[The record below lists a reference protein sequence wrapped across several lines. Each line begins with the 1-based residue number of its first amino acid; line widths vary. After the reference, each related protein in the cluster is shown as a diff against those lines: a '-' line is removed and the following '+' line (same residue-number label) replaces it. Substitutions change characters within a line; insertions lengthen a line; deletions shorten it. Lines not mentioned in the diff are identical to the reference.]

1 MSNKYL
7 MPLYHRL
14 FGKKFDYSDFD
25 MRLQMQK
32 AVYLLQNMGVD
43 LGDYGF
49 RWYYHGPYSQDLQ
62 DDMYEAMKEPPTGEE
77 VLARFDQ
84 RIERLK
90 KLIDADERGAYT
102 LPQWMECLASLHYLR
117 NNIMDYDA
125 DMDQTLDELERV
137 KENLGNRDINA
148 SAFTLLTLAMRKKMP
163 KTQKRGGGK
172 LEFVGQ
178 ILDNVH
184 GFISYTKAEQEIM
197 NTQLFRRLQNIKQ
210 LSVVNWVFPGSEHTR
225 FIHSL
230 GVMHIADRMALTLK
244 LPNRDRRILRLAGL
258 LHDVGHY
265 PLSHVCEMPYFR
277 PITPAAATDAAD
289 YCRQVNEDVVKKID
303 NMKIDFKA
311 EFMSARKGM
320 HHEAMGGR
328 IVVSDPEI
336 REILVRELGSDAPGV
351 IADIITGCVDRP
363 KIVDPLLV
371 QIMHSE
377 LDADGIDYIMR
388 DSASA
393 GTSFGACEIDQLLR
407 CLTVGKYKGHRIL
420 CVKPK
425 GIPAADQ
432 YLINKFFHYSQVIFN
447 RHIVVSEWM
456 AEQVI
461 NWMKINGIYFPTAET
476 LYEWSKQGEGEEYL
490 AFNDN
495 LFWHALDLLRN
506 GQLPPA
512 DPGRSGDHPMPESV
526 PAHIRMFANHLICHD
541 EPEAAKRHEIRVV
554 SGSGKAIQAQL
565 KKADIYKNRKRH
577 SEWVTILNKRTMS
590 SQVPEKLFLKMLDD
604 PNSEVKTPADKERKM
619 VDRMMECISV
629 RDHNGD
635 VHLLCDDARSLMRT
649 MYRQTVVILRSY
661 KCPASDP
668 V

>member
-1 MSNKYL
+1 MSNQYL
-7 MPLYHRL
+7 LPLYRRL
-14 FGKKFDYSDFD
+14 FDEEFDYSEFD
-25 MRLQMQK
+25 KRLKMQK
-32 AVYLLQNMGVD
+32 AVYLLQNMGVA

-49 RWYYHGPYSQDLQ
+49 RWYFHGPYSQELQ
-62 DDMYEAMKEPPTGEE
+62 DDMHDAMHSPAGDDEALKH
-77 VLARFDQ
+77 FDKRIQ
-84 RIERLK
+84 RLQELVQAK
-90 KLIDADERGAYT
+90 ERGGYSV
-102 LPQWMECLASLHYLR
+102 PEWMECLASLHYLR

-125 DMDQTLDELERV
+125 DMEQTLDELERAKPQLTDRAV
-137 KENLGNRDINA
+137 NA
-148 SAFTLLTLAMRKKMP
+148 AAYQLLNWAMRKKMP
-163 KTQKRGGGK
+163 KSKKLGTGK
-172 LEFVGQ
+172 LFFEGQ

-184 GFISYTKAEQEIM
+184 GFISYTKAEKDIM

-230 GVMHIADRMALTLK
+230 GVMHIADKMALTLK
-244 LPNRDRRILRLAGL
+244 LSNRERRILRLAGL

-265 PLSHVCEMPYFR
+265 PLSHVCETPYYR
-277 PITPAAATDAAD
+277 NIKPQTAVDASD
-289 YCRQVNEDVVKKID
+289 FCRQVNEKVVKDID
-303 NMKIDFKA
+303 DMKIDFKA
-311 EFMSARKGM
+311 DFMSARKGM

-328 IVVSDPEI
+328 IVVNDPEI
-336 REILVRELGSDAPGV
+336 ERILVKELGSDAPGI

-407 CLTVGKYKGHRIL
+407 CLVIGKYKGRRIL

-461 NWMKINGIYFPTAET
+461 NWMKLNDVYFPTDDT
-476 LYEWSKQGEGEEYL
+476 LHEWSERGVGEEYL

-495 LFWHALDLLRN
+495 LFWAALDHLRKN
-506 GQLPPA
+506 ELPPE
-512 DPGRSGDHPMPESV
+512 DPNRVRTVPMPAEV
-526 PAHIRMFANHLICHD
+526 PEHIRLFSNHLICHD
-541 EPEAAKRHEIRVV
+541 EPEVARDHEIRVV
-554 SGSGKAIQAQL
+554 SGSGKGIREQLRQAE
-565 KKADIYKNRKRH
+565 IWNHSKRH
-577 SEWVTILNKRTMS
+577 PEWVTIMNKRTMS
-590 SQVPEKLFLKMLDD
+590 SQIPEKLFLKLLDD
-604 PNSEVKTPADKERKM
+604 PNSEIKTPEDRERKM

-629 RDHNGD
+629 CDHNGD
-635 VHLLCDDARSLMRT
+635 VHLLCDDPRSLMRT

-661 KCPASDP
+661 KYP
-668 V
+668 VKKD

>member
-1 MSNKYL
+1 MANQYL
-7 MPLYHRL
+7 LPLYRRL
-14 FGKKFDYSDFD
+14 FDEEFDYSDFD
-25 MRLQMQK
+25 KRLKMQK
-32 AVYLLQNMGVD
+32 AVYLLQNMGVA

-49 RWYYHGPYSQDLQ
+49 RWYFHGPYSQDLQ
-62 DDMYEAMKEPPTGEE
+62 DDMHDAMHSPAAADGAMKHFEK
-77 VLARFDQ
+77 
-84 RIERLK
+84 RIERLRE
-90 KLIDADERGAYT
+90 LVTSPERGGYS
-102 LPQWMECLASLHYLR
+102 LPDWMECLASLHYLR

-125 DMDQTLDELERV
+125 DMEQTLDELQRAKPKLDDRAV
-137 KENLGNRDINA
+137 NA
-148 SAFTLLTLAMRKKMP
+148 AAYQLLNWAMRKKLP
-163 KTQKRGGGK
+163 KSKKRGTGK
-172 LEFVGQ
+172 LFFEGQ

-184 GFISYTKAEQEIM
+184 GFISYTKAEKAIM

-230 GVMHIADRMALTLK
+230 GVMHIADKMALTLK
-244 LPNRDRRILRLAGL
+244 LSNRERRILRLAGL

-265 PLSHVCEMPYFR
+265 PLSHVSETPYHR
-277 PITPAAATDAAD
+277 ILQPQTAADAAD
-289 YCRQVNEDVVKKID
+289 FCRQVNEKIVRDID

-311 EFMSARKGM
+311 EYMSARKGM

-328 IVVSDPEI
+328 IVENDPEI
-336 REILVRELGSDAPGV
+336 CKILVDELGSDAPGI

-363 KIVDPLLV
+363 KMVDPLLV
-371 QIMHSE
+371 QIIHSE

-407 CLTVGKYKGHRIL
+407 CLVIGKYQGHRIL

-461 NWMKINGIYFPTAET
+461 NWMKLNDVYFPTGDD
-476 LYEWSKQGEGEEYL
+476 LYKWSGREIGAAYL

-495 LFWHALDLLRN
+495 LFWTALDHLRKN
-506 GQLPPA
+506 ELPEPDPA
-512 DPGRSGDHPMPESV
+512 HVRRVPMPESV
-526 PAHIRMFANHLICHD
+526 PEYIRLFSNHLLCHD
-541 EPEAAKRHEIRVV
+541 EPEVAKDHEIRVV
-554 SGSGKAIQAQL
+554 SGSGSAIRKQLQQAE
-565 KKADIYKNRKRH
+565 ICKRPKLH
-577 SEWVTILNKRTMS
+577 SEWVTIMNKRTMS
-590 SQVPEKLFLKMLDD
+590 NQIPERLFRKLLDD
-604 PNSEVKTPADKERKM
+604 PNSDVKNEADKQKKL
-619 VDRMMECISV
+619 VDRMMECITV
-629 RDHNGD
+629 CDHNGD
-635 VHLLCDDARSLMRT
+635 VHVLCDDPRSLMRT

-661 KCPASDP
+661 KYPAKKE
-668 V
+668 